1 MFSKNLKPLILL
13 VAVTATAAAAATGDR
28 GFNIRPAILYL
39 SPDTSS
45 TKMEEIERGRE
56 LSIVP
61 GGAPSGWLHVLPTLK
76 GGREVSGWVLD
87 KGVVFANTPNG
98 DRIIFGEAV
107 DSEAEASRRHG
118 RKGADKDAMR
128 LYYAV
133 YDLFPQSPMAGEALY
148 RAADI
153 QWQLDFSDPMLR
165 RPAAMIGLGT
175 TAELDDSLMKMV
187 TKKLRGT
194 KWAEMAEYRLIDVKL
209 CRDWEGLAKCPEK
222 ESEFYEKYASE
233 HPQSPTAPEALYKA
247 AWRQAALVEI
257 YRGDNQA
264 GKSASARQRA
274 IGIAQR
280 LISTYPQTDW
290 AARAQRLAFLV
301 EQGVNTYG
309 TGVE

>member
-1 MFSKNLKPLILL
+1 MFPRSLRSLL
-13 VAVTATAAAAATGDR
+13 LCVALLSAPAFAQGGNR
-28 GFNIRPAILYL
+28 GFNVRTAILYL

-45 TKMEEIERGRE
+45 TKMEQIDRGRE

-61 GGAPSGWLHVLPTLK
+61 GGAPAGWLHVMPTLK

-98 DRIIFGEAV
+98 DRILFGEAV
-107 DSEAEASRRHG
+107 DSESEASRRHG
-118 RKGADKDAMR
+118 RKGADRDALR

-133 YDLFPQSPMAGEALY
+133 WDLFPQSPQAGDALY

-165 RPAAMIGLGT
+165 RPAAMMGLGT

-187 TKKLRGT
+187 TKKLKGT
-194 KWAEMAEYRLIDVKL
+194 KWAERAEYRFIEVKL

-222 ESEFYEKYASE
+222 ESEFYEKYANE
-233 HPQSPTAPEALYKA
+233 HPQSPDTPEALYKA

-257 YRGDNQA
+257 YRSDNQA
-264 GKSASARQRA
+264 GKSAGARQHA
-274 IGIAQR
+274 LALAGR
-280 LISTYPQTDW
+280 LASTYTQNDW
-290 AARAQRLAFLV
+290 GARGQRLAFLV
-301 EQGVNTYG
+301 EQGVTLYG

>member
-1 MFSKNLKPLILL
+1 MFPRSLKSLIVC
-13 VAVTATAAAAATGDR
+13 VALSASAAWAAGDR
-28 GFNIRPAILYL
+28 GYNVRPAILYL

-45 TKMEEIERGRE
+45 TKMEEMERGRE
-56 LSIVP
+56 LTIVP

-98 DRIIFGEAV
+98 DHILFGEAI

-118 RKGADKDAMR
+118 RKGADKDALR

-133 YDLFPQSPMAGEALY
+133 YDLFPQSPIAGEALY

-153 QWQLDFSDPMLR
+153 QWQLDFSDPILR
-165 RPAAMIGLGT
+165 RPAAMLGLGT
-175 TAELDDSLMKMV
+175 NAELDDSLMKKV

-194 KWAEMAEYRLIDVKL
+194 KWADLAEFRLLDVKL
-209 CRDWEGLAKCPEK
+209 CREWEGLAKCPEK
-222 ESEFYEKYASE
+222 ESELYEKYANE
-233 HPQSPTAPEALYKA
+233 HPQSPAAAEALYDA

-257 YRGDNQA
+257 YKGDNQA
-264 GKSASARQRA
+264 GKSAGARQRA
-274 IGIAQR
+274 IAIAQR
-280 LISTYPQTDW
+280 LISAYSQSDW

-309 TGVE
+309 SGVE